1 LSRRCARIDL
11 NINSKGN
18 KASKIHANKF
28 IVEMLRSE
36 RLQRW
41 REEEE
46 DSDEDDVVFLGAMLA
61 ALK

>member
-1 LSRRCARIDL
+1 
-11 NINSKGN
+11 
-18 KASKIHANKF
+18 
-28 IVEMLRSE
+28 MLRSE

-46 DSDEDDVVFLGAMLA
+46 DSDEDDVVFLVAMLA